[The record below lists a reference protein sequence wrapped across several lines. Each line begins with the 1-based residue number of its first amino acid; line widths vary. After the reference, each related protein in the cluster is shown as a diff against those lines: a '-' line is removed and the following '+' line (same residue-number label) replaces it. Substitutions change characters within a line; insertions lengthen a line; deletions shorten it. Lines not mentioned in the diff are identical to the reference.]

1 MPDVVTIALRV
12 TGAVCA
18 LDPAAALLEL
28 TEPSGRKLLGYMD
41 HVRHERL
48 AETGADVVSVS
59 RVGDQ
64 LTWLVDVEPRLD
76 EHELLRHDW
85 AVLEDD
91 RVASIRGAID
101 QDPELEARVAA
112 PVLVCHA
119 DTLSWQCHPKQ
130 GGEPFCTPSL
140 GRGALVA
147 LLTRLGRGPLKGTT
161 GP

>member
-28 TEPSGRKLLGYMD
+28 TEPSARKLLGYMD

-48 AETGADVVSVS
+48 AATGADVVSVT

-64 LTWLVDVEPRLD
+64 LTWLVDAEPRLD

-91 RVASIRGAID
+91 RAASIRGAID
-101 QDPELEARVAA
+101 QHPELEARVAA
-112 PVLVCHA
+112 PVLVCHP
-119 DTLSWQCHPKQ
+119 DHLSWSCHPKH
-130 GGEPFCTPSL
+130 GGRTFYTPGL
-140 GRGALVA
+140 GRGALLA
-147 LLTRLGRGPLKGTT
+147 ALTRLG
-161 GP
+161 